1 MENTELEA
9 RVAKLE
15 KQSASRFF
23 VQYLLSPLL
32 VLLVG
37 YLINYR
43 VEQNRGEIEK
53 AKTDIQRI
61 DLAQKMIPI
70 LFGGNPEEA
79 FAAQRLMEKVVDP
92 EVAKEFKDVVSKYYQ
107 AKVASDLKKGDVQ
120 SAVATITAAQDVGGQ
135 AADQVVQSVTQDQTK
150 KEAIQTYTNR
160 MQIASQKEREGFENL
175 MAGKYDDAIKAFQ
188 AAEDAY
194 HSYHQVYELAR
205 LLRAKAPDLNDDNK
219 RKEVFQLIID
229 KYSYGAPPDLLN
241 QLKVMATQ

>member
-1 MENTELEA
+1 MIRSEGPHRFKVVVNMENTELEA

-92 EVAKEFKDVVSKYYQ
+92 EVAKEFKDVVAKYYQ

-135 AADQVVQSVTQDQTK
+135 AADQVVQSVTQIKPRK
-150 KEAIQTYTNR
+150 KLFKLIQTEH
-160 MQIASQKEREGFENL
+160 K
-175 MAGKYDDAIKAFQ
+175 
-188 AAEDAY
+188 
-194 HSYHQVYELAR
+194 
-205 LLRAKAPDLNDDNK
+205 
-219 RKEVFQLIID
+219 
-229 KYSYGAPPDLLN
+229 
-241 QLKVMATQ
+241 